1 MVKLTAIIPDHFGGD
16 RLDKVLA
23 SVFPDYSRTTIQ
35 SWLDAGRVQLN
46 NQLPSKRTIVVGGE
60 NIAIDVPE
68 RQPQFWLPEKIPIE
82 IVFEDEQLL
91 VINKPAGMVV
101 HPGAGN
107 AQGTLLNA
115 IIEHCSS
122 LSSLPRG
129 GIVHR
134 LDKNTSGLLVVAKT
148 EPARL
153 NLIKQFKS
161 RTVARHY
168 LAITEGR
175 LISGG
180 TIDVPIGRHPRDRRK
195 MTVGSGNPAVSHY
208 RIVSRYRLHTLVRV
222 KLDTGRTHQIRV
234 HFRHAGIPLVGDPE
248 YGSKPK
254 LPAGASDELIAALR
268 ELGRQALHAETLEI
282 LHPANDEY
290 VHWHV
295 GLPEDLRTL
304 ILALKRDSV
313 EFQTQ

>member
-1 MVKLTAIIPDHFGGD
+1 MKLTAIIPNNFSGD

-23 SVFPDYSRTTIQ
+23 SVFPDFSRTTIQ
-35 SWLDAGRVQLN
+35 SWFDAGRVQLN
-46 NQLPSKRTIVVGGE
+46 NQVPSKRTIVLGGE
-60 NIAIDVPE
+60 NVAIDVPE
-68 RQPQFWLPEKIPIE
+68 RQPQYWLPEKIPIE
-82 IVFEDEQLL
+82 IIFEDEQLL

-153 NLIKQFKS
+153 NIIKQFKS

-180 TIDVPIGRHPRDRRK
+180 TIDAPIGRHPRDRRK
-195 MTVGSGNPAVSHY
+195 MTVGIGKPAVSHY

-254 LPAGASDELIAALR
+254 LPAGSSDELIAALR

-282 LHPANDEY
+282 LHPANDES

-295 GLPEDLRTL
+295 GLPEDLRSL
-304 ILALKRDSV
+304 ILALKKDSV